1 MKRKEIYF
9 LLAFILALPLVAV
22 NQKPTSGAKIGV
34 LNTNRVVR
42 ESIEGKAFLAKLK
55 KKKQEKE
62 AEIQARQNAILKE
75 QQLLQRQAGSLSE
88 EPRLRKQREL
98 EQKIRDLNRFKE
110 DAQAELN
117 AYSQEQ
123 FAKFGRRIMPI
134 INQLAK
140 EEGYSLILE
149 ASPGML
155 YVDPKIDITDKVI
168 VRFNKLSQ
176 QKKVKPTPKKK

>member
-1 MKRKEIYF
+1 
-9 LLAFILALPLVAV
+9 
-22 NQKPTSGAKIGV
+22 
-34 LNTNRVVR
+34 
-42 ESIEGKAFLAKLK
+42 
-55 KKKQEKE
+55 
-62 AEIQARQNAILKE
+62 
-75 QQLLQRQAGSLSE
+75 
-88 EPRLRKQREL
+88 
-98 EQKIRDLNRFKE
+98 
-110 DAQAELN
+110 
-117 AYSQEQ
+117 
-123 FAKFGRRIMPI
+123 MPI